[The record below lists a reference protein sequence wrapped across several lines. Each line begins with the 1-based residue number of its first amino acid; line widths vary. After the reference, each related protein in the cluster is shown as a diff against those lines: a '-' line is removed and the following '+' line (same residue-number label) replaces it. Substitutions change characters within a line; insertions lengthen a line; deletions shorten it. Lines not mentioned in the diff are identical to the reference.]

1 MEVEDGQRDL
11 HCHVEGEN
19 YDDAGLCPI
28 VCLFTSFKALV
39 MKLVDTAALAQTVV
53 DLSNFVKK
61 STFHLLTQLLLLL
74 LVKLRVF
81 LIDRVTLALAI
92 LHELVG
98 GGFILAVFHH
108 TLYIS
113 ESDTSEILC
122 FYLLARFM
130 IRAM

>member
-1 MEVEDGQRDL
+1 
-11 HCHVEGEN
+11 
-19 YDDAGLCPI
+19 
-28 VCLFTSFKALV
+28 